1 MIFIPGLLAFILLL
15 GACRM
20 DGFAQG
26 TKYEMIFIPRL
37 LAFIL
42 LLGACRMGGF
52 AQGTK
57 YEAEN
62 GILTGSVTVQTTV
75 AGFSGTGYTGLFEN
89 EGDMV
94 AVTFNLSPAAGYS
107 LYIGYAAP
115 YGDKKNILTIN
126 GNSIE
131 ASFPASAGF
140 TEIALGKVWL
150 REGSNT
156 ISITKS
162 WGWFLLD
169 YFRIEPCTEPEVTV
183 QLPYKLSTRAPHLET
198 RMLWSYLMDSFTQ
211 RIHSGVMNLNAREEA
226 EWLFAL
232 TGRYPALTGLDFMNH
247 TRNYSWYDKSVVVN
261 EAMNWYNQ
269 NGLVAICWHWRDPS
283 RATEEF
289 YTSGTSF
296 DVSKITETTS
306 AEYQMMLSDID
317 IIAGYLKQLNA
328 SKVPVLF
335 RPLHEASGR
344 WFWWGAKGPEPC
356 KALWR
361 IMFDRLVNYH
371 GLKNLI
377 WVWTTDAAP
386 DNLDW
391 YPGDEYVDILGADIY
406 AADGDFSSQLL
417 TYNAI
422 KEKFGGRKLIT
433 LSENGPVPDPDRLVS
448 DRAHWSWFMPWY
460 GSFIRDGI
468 KNPPAH
474 WQKVMSHDYVVTLDE
489 MPDLKSYPL
498 SDEPDYSAFPQGFFM
513 AGWKPRTAVMPDYT
527 DVPAVTDPVT
537 VAITVDC
544 SDTVTLVSP
553 YLFGDNANLWTGP
566 MSDNTTLMKNIT
578 NRDQGVMRGPGGS
591 TSDAFFWN
599 RSTRP
604 PDVPQTLLNDPSN
617 TNWPWYG
624 QRAENWTMHVD
635 SFYSILSKAGITGML
650 TVNYGYARYGTGDD
664 PVAQA
669 AHLAADW
676 VRYDNG
682 RTKFWEI
689 GNEVFGNWEAGYR
702 IDRSLNR
709 DGQPEYITPQLY
721 GQHCR
726 VFIDSMRV
734 AAAETGHDIKIGVVM
749 VESATTHNSWNAG
762 VAAQVGDKADFY
774 VVHSYYTPWNTDSD
788 VATVLNSYKNTEGYI
803 NHVRSTVAA
812 AGMPELPVAMT
823 EYNIFAVGSRQ
834 QVSHANGM
842 QAVLATGEMIRTGYG
857 AACRWDLANGWDNGN
872 DHGMY
877 SYNEPADPL
886 DPLSPR
892 IPDYTPHPA
901 FFHLYYM
908 RRHTG
913 DVLLGS
919 TVTGAPGV
927 VITPTAFSSG
937 HLGASLVNTAKV
949 QRVVRLNLKDYGV
962 GNRFC
967 TYTLTGTEGHD
978 FSRKVFVNSTGGA
991 LAAGGPDSYETIRAD
1006 AVVIGDEI
1014 RINLPPLSAV
1024 YILVEPG
1031 TRQLAINNEVTA
1043 VDPVRSDDDVTIWP
1057 NPSEGSFTVTGMP
1070 DHVSRIEISDLRGN
1084 LMMSMKTGRGKHE
1097 ITLDTDIVSGI
1108 YLVTL
1113 YGDNYTATRKL
1124 IIKK

>member
-1 MIFIPGLLAFILLL
+1 MRLFFRILLPV
-15 GACRM
+15 M
-20 DGFAQG
+20 
-26 TKYEMIFIPRL
+26 
-37 LAFIL
+37 L
-42 LLGACRMGGF
+42 LLPVTITAHSQGA
-52 AQGTK
+52 K

-62 GILTGSVTVQTTV
+62 GTLTGSVSVMTDV
-75 AGFSGTGYTGLFEN
+75 AGYSGTGYAGRFEN
-89 EGDMV
+89 DGDRVSVVFTLAREGFYD
-94 AVTFNLSPAAGYS
+94 
-107 LYIGYAAP
+107 LYFGYAGP
-115 YGDKKNILTIN
+115 YGDKKNIVTVN
-126 GNSIE
+126 GNSAE
-131 ASFPASAGF
+131 VSFPASASF
-140 TEIALGKVWL
+140 TETGFGRLWL
-150 REGSNT
+150 NQGANT
-156 ISITKS
+156 ITLTKS

-169 YFRIEPCTEPEVTV
+169 YFRIEPNTDPVITV
-183 QLPYKLSTRAPHLET
+183 QVPYKLSTPAPHRET
-198 RMLWSYLMDSFTQ
+198 RMLWSYLIDSFTRQ
-211 RIHSGVMNLNAREEA
+211 IHSGAMSLNAKEEA
-226 EWLFAL
+226 EWLFAQ

-261 EAMNWYNQ
+261 EARNWYNR

-296 DVSKITETTS
+296 DISKITETTS
-306 AEYQMMLSDID
+306 AEYQAMLSDID

-328 SKVPVLF
+328 DKIPVLF

-361 IMFDRLVNYH
+361 LMFDRLVNYH

-386 DNLDW
+386 DNLEW

-417 TYNAI
+417 TYDAI
-422 KEKFGGRKLIT
+422 KEKFGGRKLVT
-433 LSENGPVPDPDRLVS
+433 LSENGPVPDPERLMA
-448 DRAHWSWFMPWY
+448 DGAHWSWFMPWY

-468 KNPPAH
+468 KNPLSH

-489 MPDLKSYPL
+489 MPDLKNYPL
-498 SDEPDYSAFPQGFFM
+498 SDEPDYSNFPQGFFM
-513 AGWKPRTAVMPDYT
+513 NGWKPRTAVVPDYT

-537 VAITVDC
+537 VAVTVDC

-566 MSDNTTLMKNIT
+566 MSDNATLMKNIT

-599 RSTRP
+599 RNTRP
-604 PDVPQTLLNDPSN
+604 PDVPETLLNDP
-617 TNWPWYG
+617 TNKSWPWYG

-635 SFYSILSKAGITGML
+635 SFYSILSKANITGML
-650 TVNYGYARYGTGDD
+650 TVNYGYARYGTSAD

-669 AHLAADW
+669 AHMAADW
-676 VRYDNG
+676 VRYDRG

-689 GNEVFGNWEAGYR
+689 GNEVYGNWEAGYR
-702 IDRSLNR
+702 IDRSLNK

-726 VFIDSMRV
+726 VFIDSMRA
-734 AAAETGHDIKIGVVM
+734 AAAETGFDIKIGVVM
-749 VESATTHNSWNAG
+749 VEAASTHSSWNTG
-762 VAAQVGDKADFY
+762 VASRVGDLADFY
-774 VVHSYYTPWNTDSD
+774 IVHSYYTPWNTDSD
-788 VATVLNSYKNTEGYI
+788 VATVLNSYKNTEGYK
-803 NHVRSTVAA
+803 NYVWNAVAA
-812 AGMPELPVAMT
+812 AGMPQLPVALT
-823 EYNIFAVGSRQ
+823 EYNIFAVGSNQ
-834 QVSHANGM
+834 PVSHANGM
-842 QAVLATGEMIRTGYG
+842 QAVLVTGEMIRTGYG

-877 SYNEPADPL
+877 SYNEPF
-886 DPLSPR
+886 
-892 IPDYTPHPA
+892 IPNYTPHPA
-901 FFHLYYM
+901 FYHLYYM

-913 DVLLGS
+913 DVLLRS
-919 TVTGAPGV
+919 TVTGAQGV

-937 HLGASLVNTAKV
+937 HLGASIVNTTKV
-949 QRVVRLNLKDYGV
+949 HKVVRLNLKDYGV
-962 GNRFC
+962 GDRFY
-967 TYTLTGTEGHD
+967 TYTLTGTEGQD
-978 FSRKVFVNSTGGA
+978 FSRKVFVNGTGGT
-991 LAAGGPDSYETIRAD
+991 LTAGGPDSYETIRAD

-1031 TRQLAINNEVTA
+1031 TRQLAISNEVTSA
-1043 VDPVRSDDDVTIWP
+1043 DPVRSDDSVTIWP
-1057 NPSEGSFTVTGMP
+1057 NPSEGNFTVTGMP
-1070 DHVSRIEISDLRGN
+1070 DHVSRMEISDLRGN
-1084 LMMSMKTGRGKHE
+1084 LLLSRETGRGEHE
-1097 ITLDTDIVSGI
+1097 VTLDTDFVSGI

-1113 YGDNYTATRKL
+1113 YGDNYTVTRKL
-1124 IIKK
+1124 IIK

>member
-1 MIFIPGLLAFILLL
+1 MRLFTRLVLPVVLLL
-15 GACRM
+15 SGA
-20 DGFAQG
+20 GPA
-26 TKYEMIFIPRL
+26 P
-37 LAFIL
+37 
-42 LLGACRMGGF
+42 

-62 GILTGSVTVQTTV
+62 GTLTGSVSVQTTV
-75 AGFSGTGYTGLFEN
+75 AGFSGTGYAGIFEN
-89 EGDMV
+89 DGDNA
-94 AVTFNLSPAAGYS
+94 AVTFNLSAAGNYD
-107 LYIGYAAP
+107 LYIGYAGP

-126 GNSIE
+126 SNSIE
-131 ASFPASAGF
+131 ASFPASPAF
-140 TEIALGKVWL
+140 TETACGRVRLK
-150 REGSNT
+150 EGSNT

-169 YFRIEPCTEPEVTV
+169 YFRIEPDTKPDVSV
-183 QLPYKLSTRAPHLET
+183 LLPYKLSTQAPHRET
-198 RMLWSYLMDSFTQ
+198 RMLWSYLMDSFTH
-211 RIHSGVMNLNAREEA
+211 RIHSGAMSLNAKEEA
-226 EWLFAL
+226 EWLFAQ

-261 EAMNWYNQ
+261 EARNWYNR

-296 DVSKITETTS
+296 DISKITETTS
-306 AEYQMMLSDID
+306 AEYQAMLSDID

-328 SKVPVLF
+328 DKIPVLF

-361 IMFDRLVNYH
+361 LMFDRLVNYH

-386 DNLDW
+386 DNLEW

-417 TYNAI
+417 TYDAI
-422 KEKFGGRKLIT
+422 KEKFGGRKLVT
-433 LSENGPVPDPDRLVS
+433 LSENGPVPDPERLMA
-448 DRAHWSWFMPWY
+448 DGAHWSWFMPWY

-468 KNPPAH
+468 KNPLSH

-489 MPDLKSYPL
+489 MPDLKNYPL
-498 SDEPDYSAFPQGFFM
+498 SDEPDYSNFPQGFFM
-513 AGWKPRTAVMPDYT
+513 NGWKPRTAVVPDYT

-537 VAITVDC
+537 VAVTVDC

-566 MSDNTTLMKNIT
+566 MSDNATLMKNIT

-599 RSTRP
+599 RNTRP
-604 PDVPQTLLNDPSN
+604 PDVPETLLNDP
-617 TNWPWYG
+617 TNKSWPWYG

-635 SFYSILSKAGITGML
+635 SFYSILSKANITGML
-650 TVNYGYARYGTGDD
+650 TVNYGYARYGTSAD

-669 AHLAADW
+669 AHMAADW
-676 VRYDNG
+676 VRYDRG

-689 GNEVFGNWEAGYR
+689 GNEVYGNWEAGYR
-702 IDRSLNR
+702 IDRSLNK

-726 VFIDSMRV
+726 VFIDSMRA
-734 AAAETGHDIKIGVVM
+734 AAAETGFDIKIGVVM
-749 VESATTHNSWNAG
+749 VEAASTHSSWNTG
-762 VAAQVGDKADFY
+762 VASRVGDLADFY
-774 VVHSYYTPWNTDSD
+774 IVHSYYTPWNTDSD
-788 VATVLNSYKNTEGYI
+788 VATVLNSYKNTEGYK
-803 NHVRSTVAA
+803 NYVWNAVAA
-812 AGMPELPVAMT
+812 AGMPQLPVALT
-823 EYNIFAVGSRQ
+823 EYNIFAVGSNQ
-834 QVSHANGM
+834 PVSHANGM
-842 QAVLATGEMIRTGYG
+842 QAVLVTGEMIRTGYG

-877 SYNEPADPL
+877 SYNEPF
-886 DPLSPR
+886 
-892 IPDYTPHPA
+892 IPNYTPHPA
-901 FFHLYYM
+901 FYHLYYM

-913 DVLLGS
+913 DVLLRS
-919 TVTGAPGV
+919 TVTGAQGV

-937 HLGASLVNTAKV
+937 HLGASIVNTTKV
-949 QRVVRLNLKDYGV
+949 HKVVRLNLKDYGV
-962 GNRFC
+962 GDRFY
-967 TYTLTGTEGHD
+967 TYTLTGTEGQD
-978 FSRKVFVNSTGGA
+978 FSRKVFVNGTGGT
-991 LAAGGPDSYETIRAD
+991 LTAGGPDSYETIRAD

-1014 RINLPPLSAV
+1014 RINLPPLSAL

-1031 TRQLAINNEVTA
+1031 TRQLAISNEVTSA
-1043 VDPVRSDDDVTIWP
+1043 DPVRSDDSVTIWP
-1057 NPSEGSFTVTGMP
+1057 NPSEGNFTVTGMP
-1070 DHVSRIEISDLRGN
+1070 DHVSRMEISDLRGN
-1084 LMMSMKTGRGKHE
+1084 LLLSRETGRGEHE
-1097 ITLDTDIVSGI
+1097 VTLDTDFVSGI

-1113 YGDNYTATRKL
+1113 FGDNYTVTRKL
-1124 IIKK
+1124 IIK

>member
-1 MIFIPGLLAFILLL
+1 MRLFTRLVLPVVLLL
-15 GACRM
+15 SGA
-20 DGFAQG
+20 GPA
-26 TKYEMIFIPRL
+26 P
-37 LAFIL
+37 
-42 LLGACRMGGF
+42 

-62 GILTGSVTVQTTV
+62 GTLTGSVSVQTTV
-75 AGFSGTGYTGLFEN
+75 AGFSGTGYAGIFEN
-89 EGDMV
+89 DGDKA
-94 AVTFNLSPAAGYS
+94 AVTFNLSAAGNYD
-107 LYIGYAAP
+107 LYIGYAGP

-126 GNSIE
+126 SNSIE
-131 ASFPASAGF
+131 ASFPASPAF
-140 TEIALGKVWL
+140 TETACGRVRLK
-150 REGSNT
+150 EGSNT

-169 YFRIEPCTEPEVTV
+169 YFRIEPDTKPDVSV
-183 QLPYKLSTRAPHLET
+183 LLPYKLSTQAPHRET
-198 RMLWSYLMDSFTQ
+198 RMLWSYLMDSFTH
-211 RIHSGVMNLNAREEA
+211 RIHSGAMSLNAKEEA
-226 EWLFAL
+226 EWLFAQ

-261 EAMNWYNQ
+261 EARNWYNR

-296 DVSKITETTS
+296 DISKITETTS
-306 AEYQMMLSDID
+306 AEYQAMLSDID

-328 SKVPVLF
+328 DKIPVLF

-361 IMFDRLVNYH
+361 LMFDRLVNYH

-386 DNLDW
+386 DNLEW

-417 TYNAI
+417 TYDAI
-422 KEKFGGRKLIT
+422 KEKFGGRKLVT
-433 LSENGPVPDPDRLVS
+433 LSENGPVPDPERLMA
-448 DRAHWSWFMPWY
+448 DGAHWSWFMPWY

-468 KNPPAH
+468 KNPLSH

-489 MPDLKSYPL
+489 MPDLKNYPL
-498 SDEPDYSAFPQGFFM
+498 SDEPDYSNFPQGFFM
-513 AGWKPRTAVMPDYT
+513 NGWKPRTAVVPDYT

-537 VAITVDC
+537 VAVTVDC

-566 MSDNTTLMKNIT
+566 MSDNATLMKNIT

-599 RSTRP
+599 RNTRP
-604 PDVPQTLLNDPSN
+604 PDVPETLLNDP
-617 TNWPWYG
+617 TNKSWPWYG

-635 SFYSILSKAGITGML
+635 SFYSILSKANITGML
-650 TVNYGYARYGTGDD
+650 TVNYGYAIYGTSAD

-669 AHLAADW
+669 AHMAADW
-676 VRYDNG
+676 VRYDRG

-689 GNEVFGNWEAGYR
+689 GNEVYGNWEAGYR
-702 IDRSLNR
+702 IDRSLNK

-726 VFIDSMRV
+726 VFIDSMRA
-734 AAAETGHDIKIGVVM
+734 AAAETGFDIKIGVVM
-749 VESATTHNSWNAG
+749 VEAASTHSSWNTG
-762 VAAQVGDKADFY
+762 VASRVGDLADFY
-774 VVHSYYTPWNTDSD
+774 IVHSYYTPWNTDSD
-788 VATVLNSYKNTEGYI
+788 VATVLNSYKNTEGYK
-803 NHVRSTVAA
+803 NYVWNAVAA
-812 AGMPELPVAMT
+812 AGMPQLPVALT
-823 EYNIFAVGSRQ
+823 EYNIFAVGSNQ
-834 QVSHANGM
+834 PVSHANGM
-842 QAVLATGEMIRTGYG
+842 QAVLVTGEMIRTGYG

-877 SYNEPADPL
+877 SYNEPF
-886 DPLSPR
+886 
-892 IPDYTPHPA
+892 IPNYTPHPA
-901 FFHLYYM
+901 FYHLYYM

-913 DVLLGS
+913 DVLLRS
-919 TVTGAPGV
+919 TVTGAQGV

-937 HLGASLVNTAKV
+937 HLGASIVNTTKV
-949 QRVVRLNLKDYGV
+949 HKVVRLNLKDYGV
-962 GNRFC
+962 GDRFY
-967 TYTLTGTEGHD
+967 TYTLTGTEGQD
-978 FSRKVFVNSTGGA
+978 FSRKVFVNGTGGT
-991 LAAGGPDSYETIRAD
+991 LTAGGPDSYETIRAD

-1031 TRQLAINNEVTA
+1031 TRQLAISNEVTSA
-1043 VDPVRSDDDVTIWP
+1043 DPVRSDDSVTIWP
-1057 NPSEGSFTVTGMP
+1057 NPSEGNFTVTGMP
-1070 DHVSRIEISDLRGN
+1070 DHVSRMEISDLRGN
-1084 LMMSMKTGRGKHE
+1084 LLLSRETGRGEHE
-1097 ITLDTDIVSGI
+1097 VTLDTDFVSGI

-1113 YGDNYTATRKL
+1113 FGDNYTVTRKL
-1124 IIKK
+1124 IIK